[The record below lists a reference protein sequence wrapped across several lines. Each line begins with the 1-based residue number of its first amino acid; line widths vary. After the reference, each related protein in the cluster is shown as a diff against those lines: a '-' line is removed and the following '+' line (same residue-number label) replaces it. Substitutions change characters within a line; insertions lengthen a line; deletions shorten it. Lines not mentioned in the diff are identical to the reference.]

1 MSGGVIAV
9 EMNRRVH
16 SVGRGGFPNS
26 SGQVELDAAW
36 MEGAHLRAGA
46 VAALRDIL
54 PAVSVTRRWME
65 KTPHVLLV
73 GKEPKALLAN
83 ESSDHND
90 C

>member
-1 MSGGVIAV
+1 
-9 EMNRRVH
+9 
-16 SVGRGGFPNS
+16 
-26 SGQVELDAAW
+26 